1 MYGIYTNIG
10 GILMVNVTIYSTH
23 GSYGNWFLEN
33 FLHQALLDATF
44 GPGPRRAG
52 LLRTRQRTA
61 QWPLTEEGRR
71 QLGVLVIPAAR
82 RKNMACS

>member
-1 MYGIYTNIG
+1 MDPMGI
-10 GILMVNVTIYSTH
+10 S
-23 GSYGNWFLEN
+23 SNWFLEN

-52 LLRTRQRTA
+52 LLRTRRGTA